1 MFTLVIRYSTLVT
14 RNVFSPD
21 SYSRAWWFAAQ
32 AHGDQLVPGTELP
45 YIVHIGNVAM
55 EVLASLSAEPA
66 PSPDLAVQCAL
77 LHDVIEDTPVEVDNL
92 DAVFGPEV
100 TAGVLALTKD
110 KTLKPKQAQMIDSL
124 HRIQE
129 QPREVWR
136 VKLADRISNLRQPPG
151 HWSRGKIIAYRDE
164 AELILESLQHGSDY
178 LAERLARKIEQ
189 YTRFINDEI

>member
-1 MFTLVIRYSTLVT
+1 M
-14 RNVFSPD
+14 FSPD

-55 EVLASLSAEPA
+55 EVTVSLQAEPA
-66 PSPDLAVQCAL
+66 GSPDLAVQCAL

-92 DAVFGPEV
+92 DAVFGPDV

-110 KTLKPKQAQMIDSL
+110 KTLQPKQAQMIDSL

-136 VKLADRISNLRQPPG
+136 VKLADRISNLRRPPG
-151 HWSRGKIIAYRDE
+151 HWSRDKIVTYRDE
-164 AELILESLQHGSDY
+164 AELILESLQHGSNY